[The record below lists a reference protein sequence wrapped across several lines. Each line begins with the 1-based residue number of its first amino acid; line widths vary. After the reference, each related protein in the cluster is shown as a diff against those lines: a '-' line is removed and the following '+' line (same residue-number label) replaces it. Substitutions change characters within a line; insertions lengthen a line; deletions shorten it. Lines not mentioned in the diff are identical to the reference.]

1 MEKIS
6 FLCDK
11 EITEILKKIIEK
23 KTFQIFITYRK
34 D

>member
-1 MEKIS
+1 MEKTS

-23 KTFQIFITYRK
+23 NIPNIHYVS
-34 D
+34 